1 MYISITSSFSQI
13 GVSYWSTKVVSPIS
27 DLMRPAN
34 YIDEE
39 DLELYTLD
47 ERIQVVDLVDEQ

>member
-27 DLMRPAN
+27 DLMQPAN